1 MLPFMIPR
9 LFRPMMLESW
19 GITNTDVGAA
29 FSAYGFSA
37 MVSYILGGHFADKYS
52 PRALMSL
59 SLLVTALLGLMLI
72 ATPSATLLITTY
84 FFFGISTILLMWAAL
99 LKVTHVV
106 GGEERRSFAMG
117 ILDSGRG
124 FIAAVVSS
132 VLVYAVTEYFTTDDG
147 EAISVVYMITTAF
160 TLFIALAIWILLKNF
175 EVQDAKLPEWSLDK
189 AKALAKDSKI
199 WLLGIVILSAYCGY
213 KSVDNY
219 SVYLVDVL
227 NVSSV
232 ESSKFTSIIFWLRP
246 LSALFSGYLV
256 DKIHARFPGGR
267 FMGLGIL
274 LFMSALLQIV
284 LATNAVSFFH
294 LVFLIILFSA
304 AFAYALRSIY
314 FSVFGDLNIPENL
327 VGTTVGIVSLVGFL
341 PDMFFGAFTGYLID
355 SFPGVP
361 GYTYVYTFTGVVLII
376 GTIASFLLYKGSK
389 ES

>member
-1 MLPFMIPR
+1 MIPR

-19 GITNTDVGAA
+19 GITNTNIGAA

-37 MVSYILGGHFADKYS
+37 MISYILGGHFADKYS

-59 SLLVTALLGLMLI
+59 SLLITALLGLMLI
-72 ATPSATLLITTY
+72 STPSATLLIVTY
-84 FFFGISTILLMWAAL
+84 FLFGISTILLMWGAL

-106 GGEERRSFAMG
+106 GGEQRRSFAMG

-132 VLVYAVTEYFTTDDG
+132 LLVYVITNYFSHDQNQAVGVIY
-147 EAISVVYMITTAF
+147 IITTSF
-160 TLFIALAIWILLKNF
+160 TLLIALAIWLLLKNF
-175 EVQDAKLPEWSLDK
+175 EVQDKKLPKWSLGE
-189 AKALAKDSKI
+189 AKELFKDSKI

-256 DKIHARFPGGR
+256 DKIHIRFPGGR
-267 FMGLGIL
+267 FMGLSFL
-274 LFMSALLQIV
+274 LLLSAVLQLV
-284 LATNAVSFFH
+284 LALNVVTFFH

-314 FSVFGDLNIPENL
+314 FSVFGDLKIPENM

-341 PDMFFGAFTGYLID
+341 PDMFFGAFTGHLID
-355 SFPGVP
+355 SNPGVT
-361 GYTYVYTFTGVVLII
+361 GYSYVFSFTFMVLIL
-376 GTIASFLLYKGSK
+376 GTIASFLLYKKSRK
-389 ES
+389 S